1 MRHRRADHHDRPEQD
16 CTITAV
22 DLLPEL
28 LEEFRT
34 RIKKAGLENRVAAIQ
49 GSMDA
54 LPFSP
59 GEFDVIWAEGS
70 IYNIG
75 FERGL
80 REWRQYLKPGGII
93 AVTECS
99 WLSGARLTSKFISD
113 YFPDIDSP
121 SGKLRIL
128 EEAGYAPLAHFAL
141 PEHCWTENYFAHAS
155 ARIPGFLEQYGH
167 SEKALLL
174 AEMQKNEIAH
184 YEKYKAYY
192 GYVFYIG
199 QKPEE

>member
-1 MRHRRADHHDRPEQD
+1 
-16 CTITAV
+16 
-22 DLLPEL
+22 
-28 LEEFRT
+28 
-34 RIKKAGLENRVAAIQ
+34 
-49 GSMDA
+49 MDA

-99 WLSGARLTSKFISD
+99 WLSGARLASKFISD

-121 SGKLRIL
+121 SGKVRIL

-155 ARIPGFLEQYGH
+155 ARIPGFLEQYGY

-199 QKPEE
+199 QNRKSNPSS

>member
-1 MRHRRADHHDRPEQD
+1 MH
-16 CTITAV
+16 
-22 DLLPEL
+22 
-28 LEEFRT
+28 
-34 RIKKAGLENRVAAIQ
+34 N
-49 GSMDA
+49 
-54 LPFSP
+54 
-59 GEFDVIWAEGS
+59 
-70 IYNIG
+70 
-75 FERGL
+75 
-80 REWRQYLKPGGII
+80 
-93 AVTECS
+93 
-99 WLSGARLTSKFISD
+99 LSLIHICLASKFISD

-121 SGKLRIL
+121 SGKVRIL

>member
-1 MRHRRADHHDRPEQD
+1 M
-16 CTITAV
+16 
-22 DLLPEL
+22 
-28 LEEFRT
+28 
-34 RIKKAGLENRVAAIQ
+34 
-49 GSMDA
+49 
-54 LPFSP
+54 
-59 GEFDVIWAEGS
+59 
-70 IYNIG
+70 
-75 FERGL
+75 
-80 REWRQYLKPGGII
+80 
-93 AVTECS
+93 
-99 WLSGARLTSKFISD
+99 
-113 YFPDIDSP
+113 
-121 SGKLRIL
+121 RIL

-155 ARIPGFLEQYGH
+155 ARIPGFLKQYGH

>member
-1 MRHRRADHHDRPEQD
+1 
-16 CTITAV
+16 V
-22 DLLPEL
+22 
-28 LEEFRT
+28 
-34 RIKKAGLENRVAAIQ
+34 
-49 GSMDA
+49 
-54 LPFSP
+54 
-59 GEFDVIWAEGS
+59 
-70 IYNIG
+70 
-75 FERGL
+75 
-80 REWRQYLKPGGII
+80 
-93 AVTECS
+93 
-99 WLSGARLTSKFISD
+99 
-113 YFPDIDSP
+113 
-121 SGKLRIL
+121 RIL

-155 ARIPGFLEQYGH
+155 ARIPGFLKQYGH

>member
-1 MRHRRADHHDRPEQD
+1 M
-16 CTITAV
+16 
-22 DLLPEL
+22 
-28 LEEFRT
+28 
-34 RIKKAGLENRVAAIQ
+34 
-49 GSMDA
+49 
-54 LPFSP
+54 
-59 GEFDVIWAEGS
+59 
-70 IYNIG
+70 
-75 FERGL
+75 
-80 REWRQYLKPGGII
+80 PGGII

-99 WLSGARLTSKFISD
+99 WLSGARLASKFISD

-121 SGKLRIL
+121 SGKVRIL

-155 ARIPGFLEQYGH
+155 ARIPGFLKQYGH